1 VPEPRAASPTLTV
14 PGIEDLQPLGRGG
27 FGTVYRGWQPELRRQ
42 VAVKVLD
49 APATQEES
57 AARFRREVMAMGALS
72 DHPNV
77 VPVYATGTVGDRL
90 YLVMPL
96 LPDGSL
102 ADQLVS
108 GPRPPAEVARLG
120 RGLADALAAAHGAGV
135 LHRDVKPANVLRTPY
150 GSAQLADFG
159 IARLADTTQTMGG
172 SLLATV
178 AYAAPE
184 VLAGEAATER
194 SDVYSLGATL
204 HAALRGQPPFQSAP
218 DETPIALALRV
229 LSDPP
234 APLGPEVPP
243 ALVAVVERA
252 MARDPADRFESAA
265 AMRDAL
271 DDLDPTDLATAGLAA
286 AAAGPDPLATAP
298 LVVPPAEL
306 PHAAPVPAAA
316 DAELPYAAPTSADV
330 DSLAATQAVATV
342 AAPPDEAVPSAATPR
357 DRDGRNL
364 GLLAALALLVL
375 LVGGA
380 ALWASRDGDGDAAA
394 PTTTATTDPA
404 ASGPDLTSPEVTE
417 TSVPETTV
425 ATPAPVAP
433 AGSAAEAVR
442 RYYGVMDEGRIDE
455 GFALLSPAYQERTG
469 ESSYRGFW
477 ESIASVEVLEAEGE
491 DLQARA
497 TLRYTRDDGST
508 STESV
513 SIRFVTGEDGQLL
526 IDDYQVG

>member
-1 VPEPRAASPTLTV
+1 VFESRSASPPLTI
-14 PGIEDLQPLGRGG
+14 PGIEDLEPLGRGG

-57 AARFRREVMAMGALS
+57 AARFRREVMAMGAVS
-72 DHPNV
+72 NHPNV

-102 ADQLVS
+102 ADQLRS
-108 GPRPPAEVARLG
+108 GPRPAAEVAQLG
-120 RGLADALAAAHGAGV
+120 RGLADALAAAHQAGV

-172 SLLATV
+172 SLLGTV

-184 VLAGEAATER
+184 VLAGAPATER

-204 HAALRGQPPFQSAP
+204 HAALRGGPPYQSAP

-229 LSDPP
+229 LSEPA
-234 APLGPEVPP
+234 APLGPELPP
-243 ALVAVVERA
+243 ALTTVVERA
-252 MARDPADRFESAA
+252 MARDPGDRYESAA

-271 DDLDPTDLATAGLAA
+271 DALDPAELAA
-286 AAAGPDPLATAP
+286 VGLGTASTSADPLATAP
-298 LVVPPAEL
+298 LEVPPAERT
-306 PHAAPVPAAA
+306 PGPAVVAPGAADVDPMAVTQSVPAAG
-316 DAELPYAAPTSADV
+316 
-330 DSLAATQAVATV
+330 
-342 AAPPDEAVPSAATPR
+342 APPDDAIRSAAPQ
-357 DRDGRNL
+357 DRRRG
-364 GLLAALALLVL
+364 GVALLVALALLVL

-380 ALWASRDGDGDAAA
+380 ALWAGRTDDAAG
-394 PTTTATTDPA
+394 PTTSVPSASTEPGAADP
-404 ASGPDLTSPEVTE
+404 GVTSPEVTE
-417 TSVPETTV
+417 SVPETTE
-425 ATPAPVAP
+425 TPSAPVPP

-442 RYYGVMDEGRIDE
+442 TYYGLMDEGRIDD

-469 ESSYRGFW
+469 EGSYRRFW
-477 ESIASVEVLEAEGE
+477 ESITRVEVLDVEGA
-491 DLQARA
+491 DLQAQA

-513 SIRFVTGEDGQLL
+513 SIRFVTGDGGELL